1 MKATAFVLGGLFTL
15 TLWMMGLMVLIGSA
29 IHVAA

>member
-15 TLWMMGLMVLIGSA
+15 TLWMMGMMLLIGSA
-29 IHVAA
+29 LHVAA